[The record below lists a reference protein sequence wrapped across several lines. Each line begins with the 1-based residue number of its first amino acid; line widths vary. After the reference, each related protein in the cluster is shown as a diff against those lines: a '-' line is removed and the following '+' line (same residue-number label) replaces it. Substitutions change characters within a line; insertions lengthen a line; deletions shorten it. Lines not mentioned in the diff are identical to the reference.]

1 MGTPIDL
8 DIDIENELSHL
19 VNDKVVYASVV
30 GSHQY
35 GWNDDSSDV
44 DIHGCFISPLMT
56 VLSLE
61 HSDMVIS
68 RKFYGKIEVN
78 LFELE
83 KELKLILDNNCNA
96 YEHISSPHRLITSQ
110 IYTELLVLSK
120 HALSKKIINSY
131 MGLATHNYKKYIEPF
146 IHKEPA
152 SIPAKKFLYVMRALM
167 SGIYVLNKG
176 HIESNIYKLNRYHN
190 FDVIDKLIEV
200 KKSKYGTNGLN
211 YKKLD
216 ETIQDL
222 FIELKTAEKESPVIP
237 DTIDKS
243 VYEQVNRFMYR
254 TRLLG
259 ANHYEFTR

>member
-1 MGTPIDL
+1 MVAPIGL
-8 DIDIENELSHL
+8 DIDVEAMSQLA
-19 VNDKVVYASVV
+19 NDKVIYASVV

-35 GWNDDSSDV
+35 GWNDETSDIDV
-44 DIHGCFISPLMT
+44 HGCYISPLMT

-61 HSDMVIS
+61 HSDVVIS
-68 RKFYGKIEVN
+68 RKFDGEIEVN

-83 KELKLILDNNCNA
+83 KELKLILDNNCNV
-96 YEHISSPHRLITSQ
+96 YEHLSSPYRLITSPLHL
-110 IYTELLVLSK
+110 ELMVLAK
-120 HALSKKIINSY
+120 RALSKKIINSY

-216 ETIQDL
+216 EIIQEL

-237 DTIDKS
+237 DTIDNS
-243 VYEQVNRFMYR
+243 VYEHVNRFMYR
-254 TRLLG
+254 TRLLE